1 VRLAVVHAV
10 RDVALVHFRREMT
23 TAEALDAVR
32 PFGLELGLDD
42 FDGRWSGDYRFAF
55 LAQGY

>member
-1 VRLAVVHAV
+1 
-10 RDVALVHFRREMT
+10 MT